1 MESRAI
7 TDRQIT
13 ASSEHNSESNDV
25 HSAKN
30 GRLHFHEITSKEAGA
45 WVADANDVNQWLQ
58 IDLIGQYI
66 VTRVATQ
73 GRNSSTYQQ
82 WVTRYKLQFG
92 DDKNNLQ
99 YYRQQGQ
106 TTDKVK
112 LSLAYLTDSF
122 ESPTMTSLSEDASV
136 SCGDLYALLDSC
148 DSFAQ

>member
-13 ASSEHNSESNDV
+13 ASSEHNSDINDV

-45 WVADANDVNQWLQ
+45 WVAAANDVNQWLQ

-82 WVTRYKLQFG
+82 WVTRYKLQYG

-112 LSLAYLTDSF
+112 LSLA
-122 ESPTMTSLSEDASV
+122 
-136 SCGDLYALLDSC
+136 
-148 DSFAQ
+148 